1 MAVGEISDRM
11 SEVNFYNRSMCRIM
25 TSSGGIIQT
34 NAIYSILHTVL
45 LLQKTLLQSSGVKS
59 KLKRPQSRG
68 NLDFQDIFQMCR
80 STAEHTFTMT
90 CVPHTC
96 LSPVTSG
103 KDPSDFTGATNTV
116 LPVGGF
122 LDYFTAGPSPRDL
135 SSSFTKSALEEA
147 FPDGRDSKDHP
158 GTALT
163 PTFHPENLSNTEG
176 IFKNKRKKQPPPR
189 TAQHRPHDREGVR
202 TPEDPEVQ
210 ELKDPPQSLEPISTE
225 EHPFIS
231 KAGALIQRLKILPN
245 DSGIGLRK
253 AAAVILIHTQ
263 LVQTWTST
271 PDRERSEPCLTLRV
285 EYQHG
290 LRTAALERALLCQ
303 RKLSLLNSNPT
314 GNRASLNRH
323 GDLAYGG
330 AARSSESSQYGSARK
345 PRKSEWAYQDAHIHL
360 RIQPAESSDPSMPS
374 LPKSQKMVLMLV
386 PWRQTVIP
394 SLRTSSKGLT

>member
-135 SSSFTKSALEEA
+135 S
-147 FPDGRDSKDHP
+147 
-158 GTALT
+158 
-163 PTFHPENLSNTEG
+163 
-176 IFKNKRKKQPPPR
+176 PPPPH
-189 TAQHRPHDREGVR
+189 TAQHRPHNREGVR

-225 EHPFIS
+225 EHPFFS
-231 KAGALIQRLKILPN
+231 KAGALIRFLGPCAMSSCGRSRSVDSIPQVHPRERLKILPN

-345 PRKSEWAYQDAHIHL
+345 PR
-360 RIQPAESSDPSMPS
+360 
-374 LPKSQKMVLMLV
+374 SQKMVLMLV